1 MKRQKSKL
9 IVDNS
14 LKQKNEDYYKVNMTN
29 IKFLKY
35 DYVKLIVQ
43 EVPDYKKISQM
54 ELKMSKKNDNQLFRQ
69 ISNQNKKKIVKMI
82 LE

>member
-1 MKRQKSKL
+1 
-9 IVDNS
+9 
-14 LKQKNEDYYKVNMTN
+14 MTN

-69 ISNQNKKKIVKMI
+69 ISNQNK
-82 LE
+82 